1 MRAGVFVVAVALA
14 SGALIAGCGTG
25 GGLRPF
31 VVPAGQGEPV
41 PEFAQLFEEATKLC
55 RGIRTLTVEG
65 SLAGRVGG
73 QRVRGR
79 VHIGLAEPNAVRIE
93 GVAPFGPP
101 GFILVA
107 QEGTGSLLL
116 PRDKAAVRDVPA
128 PELIESLAG
137 VKVSPDE
144 LRAVATGCVAPAAKP
159 TGGQRYGKGTT
170 AIELEGGTTA
180 YLETREGK
188 PVIVASRREGLFVQ
202 YGHHVNGLP
211 REMSMANAAAS
222 PNVMLTLRIAELE
235 TNVQLEPAAFK
246 VDVPADA
253 RALTLDE
260 LRRSGPLGRPESE

>member
-1 MRAGVFVVAVALA
+1 MRVGLLALA
-14 SGALIAGCGTG
+14 TGLLLSGCGTA

-31 VVPAGQGEPV
+31 VVPTGQGEPV
-41 PEFAQLFEEATKLC
+41 PEFAQLFEEATRLC
-55 RGIRTLTVEG
+55 RGIRTLTAEA

-107 QEGTGSLLL
+107 QDGTGTLLL

-159 TGGQRYGKGTT
+159 TGGQRYGKGLT
-170 AIELEGGTTA
+170 AVALEGGTTA
-180 YLETREGK
+180 YFEMREAK
-188 PVIVASRREGLFVQ
+188 PVIVASQREGLFVQ
-202 YGHHVNGLP
+202 YGNYVNGLP
-211 REMSMANAAAS
+211 REMSMAKAPTGS
-222 PNVMLTLRIAELE
+222 NVTLTLRISELE

-253 RALTLDE
+253 RPLTLDE
-260 LRRSGPLGRPESE
+260 LRRNGPLGRPESE